1 MVFVTCLVCCVFAQG
16 FSLKVSLL
24 DQNIKKGFCFLRVL
38 NLKVLQ
44 TLILDTF
51 AGEQSVKPTDFQLC
65 VVFCVF
71 AQGFSLKVAFV
82 YDFDEMNRIEQ
93 IELMNRVNEALK
105 EALQRILTKNPH
117 KETLQE
123 AFKISSLILTF

>member
-1 MVFVTCLVCCVFAQG
+1 
-16 FSLKVSLL
+16 
-24 DQNIKKGFCFLRVL
+24 
-38 NLKVLQ
+38 
-44 TLILDTF
+44 
-51 AGEQSVKPTDFQLC
+51 
-65 VVFCVF
+65 
-71 AQGFSLKVAFV
+71 
-82 YDFDEMNRIEQ
+82 MNRIEQ